1 MAELIGGY
9 EIGAKILQVA
19 QNVGKKTVGFVVE
32 HIRSGAWGDVAEDMN
47 VPRKP
52 QAHIE
57 YWSTPES
64 VIKGEE

>member
-1 MAELIGGY
+1 MKSEFMVAYELPG
-9 EIGAKILQVA
+9 KVLRVA
-19 QNVGKKTVGFVVE
+19 QRVGGFIKEHVVC
-32 HIRSGAWGDVAEDMN
+32 GAWGGVAEEMH